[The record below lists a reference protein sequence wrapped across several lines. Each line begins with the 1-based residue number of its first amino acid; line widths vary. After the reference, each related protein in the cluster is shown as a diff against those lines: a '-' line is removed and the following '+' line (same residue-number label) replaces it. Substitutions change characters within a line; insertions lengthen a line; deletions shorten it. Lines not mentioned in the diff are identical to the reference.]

1 MKGYTKLAFT
11 VLISAS
17 LVACGTHSKT
27 SHSSTYSESKN
38 VSQSDS
44 YYFIADSDGILK
56 VDSLKNRVVDTISL
70 ESPVYDVKISPDG
83 THLGAIYTI
92 NNRENCGCEL
102 GNGTAI
108 FYDISTGEMDFK
120 LQVGKRPAHIGF
132 TPDEEYVLVTNSID
146 NTVSVIDWGL
156 RMVEHTIPVGK
167 NPQGFSISPDS
178 QFAYV
183 ANMGENTVSV
193 IDLKQMKEVRKI
205 NVGEAPVTTEVTKDG
220 KTIVVALDKENALAV
235 VDLTNNHVQKI
246 PVGSH
251 PAQVAISPDSHYAL
265 VSNQGT
271 EDQSSSTVSKIDLS
285 TKKIVSTIQV
295 GKGAYGIAMNEKGT
309 FAYVTNMYDDTVS
322 VIDNAKNQVV
332 KTVKV
337 EDTPKGIVFYKEK

>member
-1 MKGYTKLAFT
+1 MKGFAKLAFT

-27 SHSSTYSESKN
+27 SHSSTYSSKN
-38 VSQSDS
+38 KSQSDS

-56 VDSLKNRVVDTISL
+56 VDSLKNKVVDTISL
-70 ESPVYDVKISPDG
+70 ESPVYDVQISPDG
-83 THLGAIYTI
+83 THLGAVYII
-92 NNRENCGCEL
+92 HNQENCGCKL
-102 GNGTAI
+102 DNGTAI
-108 FYDISTGEMDFK
+108 FYDVSTGEMDFK
-120 LQVGKRPAHIGF
+120 LQVGKRPTHMGF
-132 TPDEEYVLVTNSID
+132 TPDEEYVLVTNSGD

-167 NPQGFSISPDS
+167 NPQGISISPDS
-178 QFAYV
+178 RFAYV

-205 NVGEAPVTTEVTKDG
+205 NVGEAPVTTKVTKDG
-220 KTIVVALDKENALAV
+220 KTMVVTLDKENALAV
-235 VDLTNNHVQKI
+235 VDLTNNHVQKV
-246 PVGSH
+246 PVGSN
-251 PAQVAISPDSHYAL
+251 PAQVAIYPDNRYAL

-271 EDQSSSTVSKIDLS
+271 EDQPSNTVSKVDLS

-322 VIDNAKNQVV
+322 VIDNTKNQVI